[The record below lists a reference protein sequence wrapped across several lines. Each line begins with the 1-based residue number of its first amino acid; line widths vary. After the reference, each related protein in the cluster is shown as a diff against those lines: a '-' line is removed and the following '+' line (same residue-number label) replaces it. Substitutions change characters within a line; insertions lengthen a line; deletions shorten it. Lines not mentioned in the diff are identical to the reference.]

1 MLAPDSRAVLLN
13 ELRPPAGTRLD
24 AAVATT
30 FTLDLAAALQA
41 PLAFAAHQIGS
52 GTPDP
57 VAAMEAVRSCADRVD
72 VFCQA
77 GQIAIPARHSDLLA
91 FVEPMVHEVR
101 PPRPGRL
108 FHPKIWI
115 LRYLEDDGEASY
127 RLLCLTR
134 NLTNSHSWD
143 VILRLDGRIRTRQ
156 PRACNRP
163 LFDLLRALPEMATVE
178 LDENRAGRINQLADE
193 VRRVEWELPEGVD
206 RLVFHVLGQTNTALR
221 ASDFEGYRHL
231 IVAPFL
237 NDTGIRYVT
246 TARPQGTEISL
257 VSRVEQLDR
266 LDPTSLKD
274 VRTHV
279 FAVLAG
285 NEEVDL
291 DQSASTLEPDHV
303 DSTADAPRQLL
314 SGLHAK
320 LYVVERDRL
329 AHVFVGSANATDAAF
344 HGNIE
349 FLVEMVGGAS
359 RLGVST
365 FLDPGA
371 PFTSLIEPYETA
383 GGAEPD
389 PVDEELRALEAL
401 LRDLAATRYTATVS
415 TDGDAHRI
423 TLTTT
428 DSLRLPAGHRL
439 TAELLTLPGDSVESP
454 DGEPM
459 VATFGPLA
467 LADITPFMALRVTNP
482 RGMQRGTVVRAT
494 LVGDPTG
501 RLDAV
506 VARQVDTPEKF
517 MRFLLLL
524 LGLAGIDPG
533 IAGGGADQST
543 GHAWVVNPNPAG
555 LFELVVRA
563 LAERPDAIAD
573 LDRLVTRLRTTESGR
588 RILPEGF
595 DALWSTVTEARAL
608 LEED

>member
-1 MLAPDSRAVLLN
+1 MLLN
-13 ELRPPAGTRLD
+13 ELRPPAGSRLD

-30 FTLDLAAALQA
+30 FTLDLTAALQA

-108 FHPKIWI
+108 FHPKVWL
-115 LRYLEDDGEASY
+115 LRYLTDDGETSY

-143 VILRLDGRIRTRQ
+143 AILRLDGGIPGRRPQ
-156 PRACNRP
+156 AVNRP
-163 LFDLLRALPEMATVE
+163 LFDLLSALPGMSTVE
-178 LDENRAGRINQLADE
+178 LDGTRSERINQLAEDA
-193 VRRVEWELPEGVD
+193 RRVEWELPDDVHE
-206 RLVFHVLGQTNTALR
+206 LAFHVLGQTNSALR
-221 ASDFEGYRHL
+221 ASSFEGYRHL

-237 NDTGIRYVT
+237 NDAGIRHVT
-246 TARPQGTEISL
+246 TARPQGTKISV
-257 VSRVEQLDR
+257 VSRAEQLDR

-274 VRTHV
+274 VSAHV

-285 NEEVDL
+285 TEETDL
-291 DQSASTLEPDHV
+291 DQSASTVEPDDV
-303 DSTADAPRQLL
+303 GSTMDTRRPILG
-314 SGLHAK
+314 GLHAK
-320 LYVVERDRL
+320 LYVVERDKL
-329 AHVFVGSANATDAAF
+329 AHVFIGSANATEAAF
-344 HGNIE
+344 NGNIE

-359 RLGVST
+359 KLGVSA
-365 FLDPGA
+365 FLGPDA
-371 PFTSLIEPYETA
+371 PFTSLIEPYESA
-383 GGAEPD
+383 GGAETD

-401 LRDLAATRYTATVS
+401 LRDLAVIRYTATVS
-415 TDGDAHRI
+415 TDGDAYRI
-423 TLTTT
+423 TLTTAE
-428 DSLRLPAGHRL
+428 SLRVPAGHRL
-439 TAELLTLPGDSVESP
+439 TAELLTLPGDSVQPSG
-454 DGEPM
+454 GEPM

-467 LADITPFMALRVTNP
+467 LPDITPFLALRVTNP
-482 RGMQRGTVVRAT
+482 GGIQRGTVVRAT

-506 VARQVDTPEKF
+506 LARQVDTPEKF

-524 LGLAGIDPG
+524 LGLAGPDLGITGSSADPS
-533 IAGGGADQST
+533 I
-543 GHAWVVNPNPAG
+543 GHAWAMNPNPAG

-588 RILPEGF
+588 GVLPEGF
-595 DALWSTVTEARAL
+595 DTLWSTVTEARAL